1 METSNLTYFEIVLI
15 FTSGLFF
22 VAIAVKIFNGS
33 TKREDQDDNYSS
45 ILSENSNQFKLED

>member
-22 VAIAVKIFNGS
+22 VAIAVKIFNGT

-45 ILSENSNQFKLED
+45 ILSENSN